1 MDEIEC
7 LFTVGQVLV
16 EVLYVSAGK
25 TQNSPMRYMLSL
37 SPFIDEE
44 TEAHLL
50 WPKTIPIDL
59 FIFKFYIFI
68 LSF

>member
-44 TEAHLL
+44 TEEQNTLRN
-50 WPKTIPIDL
+50 WPVVT
-59 FIFKFYIFI
+59 
-68 LSF
+68 